1 MSGPSLSGTPSVTQA
16 GLIIIIAALRS
27 IYFSQS
33 SEKLIEDKKKEM
45 KAERKAVVNCK
56 LLY

>member
-33 SEKLIEDKKKEM
+33 SEKLIEDKK
-45 KAERKAVVNCK
+45 RK
-56 LLY
+56 

>member
-27 IYFSQS
+27 IYLSQS
-33 SEKLIEDKKKEM
+33 SEKLIEDKK
-45 KAERKAVVNCK
+45 RK
-56 LLY
+56 